1 MLYERIENELLKQ
14 KSLAALIYL
23 LESGREL
30 ECEIGGEI
38 YFITKSNSPQY
49 ISLWHNGT
57 EQSFESIEELLENA
71 VLAGETFLRLWDKMN
86 IVTLF

>member
-30 ECEIGGEI
+30 ECEIGGETC
-38 YFITKSNSPQY
+38 FITKSNSPQY

-71 VLAGETFLRLWDKMN
+71 VLAGEAFLHLWDKMN